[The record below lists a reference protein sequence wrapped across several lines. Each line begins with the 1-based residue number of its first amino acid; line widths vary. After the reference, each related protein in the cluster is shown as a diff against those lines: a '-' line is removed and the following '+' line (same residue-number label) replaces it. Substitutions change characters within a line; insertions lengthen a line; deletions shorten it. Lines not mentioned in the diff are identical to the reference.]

1 MMRHLNDDELL
12 VRLYGLGENQ
22 THVGETHLGECP
34 ECAGR
39 LAAME
44 SRRAESAAEF
54 SEDRVSSDFLAG
66 QRRAVY
72 ARLEQPASAGVRWA
86 PAVAAATLLAVG
98 VLMYH
103 PARPAHRAP
112 APAART
118 EQSQE
123 QVFSDVFADV
133 FSMEQA
139 AEPRAAA
146 PIRSLFEDQVTE
158 QQ

>member
-1 MMRHLNDDELL
+1 MMQHLNDDELL
-12 VRLYGLGENQ
+12 ARLYGLGEG
-22 THVGETHLGECP
+22 HAHLGAHLEECP

-44 SRRAESAAEF
+44 LRRADSAAEAPANP
-54 SEDRVSSDFLAG
+54 VSSDFLAG
-66 QRRAVY
+66 QRRAIY
-72 ARLEQPASAGVRWA
+72 ARLEQPAPLRVRWA

-103 PARPAHRAP
+103 PTHAVVPHRAP
-112 APAART
+112 APVARP
-118 EQSQE
+118 ELSDDQL
-123 QVFSDVFADV
+123 FSDV

-146 PIRSLFEDQVTE
+146 PIRALFEDQAPVEE
-158 QQ
+158 Q